1 MTTKHYAVTAEARD
15 RAGKGVARA
24 LRRDK
29 KIPGVIY
36 GDGKAPAS
44 ISLGEKDITL
54 EYLKGHMFTTL
65 CDLNVG
71 GTKTLAL
78 ARDVQLH
85 PVTDRVT
92 HVDFLR
98 VSPKT
103 TLVVHVPVHFKN
115 TELCIGIKAGGVLNI
130 VSHDVEMSCIATEIP
145 EEIEVDVTK
154 FEVGDAIKISDAKMP
169 AGATPVVKNKDFTLA
184 TIIAPRALVEATP
197 AAGAEGAAAAGAA
210 PAAGAAAAP
219 AAGAAKAGA
228 AAPAAKAGAPAAKAA
243 APAAPKKK

>member
-1 MTTKHYAVTAEARD
+1 MTTKHYALTAEARD

-36 GDGKAPAS
+36 GDGKEPAT

-103 TLVVHVPVHFKN
+103 TLVVHIPVHFKN
-115 TELCIGIKAGGVLNI
+115 TESCIGIKAGGVLNI
-130 VSHDVEMSCIATEIP
+130 VCHDVEMSCLATEIP
-145 EEIEVDVTK
+145 EEIVVDIAK

-184 TIIAPRALVEATP
+184 TIIAPRAMVEAE
-197 AAGAEGAAAAGAA
+197 AAVPVAGAA
-210 PAAGAAAAP
+210 VPAAGAAAAAP
-219 AAGAAKAGA
+219 AAGAKAGAAAPAAAKAGA
-228 AAPAAKAGAPAAKAA
+228 AAPAA
-243 APAAPKKK
+243 PKKK